1 MFIMPRTALGKQY
14 WMSLSECTKV
24 KQQTYSKEISV
35 SQWANYKSHNYL
47 SLLVYS
53 VCFQCAVW
61 SWFWCS
67 GLTWNLRS
75 EHRGV
80 VKELRLSTP
89 WLPTPTSSSHRSLNY
104 QHCYASIS
112 SNDKKQE
119 STHIFYKPAWLCWQG
134 IECPILTVRQ
144 RVHSLLSEEHSQPRW
159 GQKSRVSKAW
169 SIL

>member
-47 SLLVYS
+47 SLSLLRCVFS
-53 VCFQCAVW
+53 VLF
-61 SWFWCS
+61 
-67 GLTWNLRS
+67 GLGFDALASRGTWGQSIEGWLKS
-75 EHRGV
+75 YGSA
-80 VKELRLSTP
+80 LA
-89 WLPTPTSSSHRSLNY
+89 WLPTPASSSHRSLNY

-119 STHIFYKPAWLCWQG
+119 NTHIFYKPAWLCWQG

-159 GQKSRVSKAW
+159 GQKSRVSKA
-169 SIL
+169 